1 MREDLGQSLR
11 DVVPDAAVTTLPVDK
26 QTQLMTDQIMFSDL
40 LDGGKG
46 KDQRDDGAN
55 RGYDEV

>member
-40 LDGGKG
+40 LDGGKA
-46 KDQRDDGAN
+46 KD
-55 RGYDEV
+55 